1 MTQRGAARS
10 AADSSTPPQV
20 GIMGWDGKLTYGELP
35 QLLPSQCRQRRTEC
49 WRMCALRRSAWR
61 VWEAQGHESP
71 LRPQEPPET
80 QQALG
85 GFLWDA
91 AQGALVLPARVAR
104 AWPVLGVC
112 WVCAGCVLR
121 AVAAAF
127 FQARPLTPPS
137 PDGWCRW
144 WAAVCTMEASH
155 LTA

>member
-71 LRPQEPPET
+71 LRPREPPET
-80 QQALG
+80 QQVLG
-85 GFLWDA
+85 WVLVGCSSGSSCSA
-91 AQGALVLPARVAR
+91 CQSGQGMASAGC
-104 AWPVLGVC
+104 VLGVC
-112 WVCAGCVLR
+112 SGLWQQHSSRPGRSHRRRLMDGAGGGQLCV
-121 AVAAAF
+121 
-127 FQARPLTPPS
+127 QWRP
-137 PDGWCRW
+137 RI
-144 WAAVCTMEASH
+144 
-155 LTA
+155 